1 MAERDDQSRPTKR
14 RRRKRAEP
22 RPGLLASLRIRKKL
36 LLLHTVF
43 SVLLAVLLLLAIR
56 PAMRNLVARTEEHE
70 CRVALDV
77 FTSAGEG
84 RGDALV
90 AEGVSVRVGQAAA
103 LGISPDEAV
112 AARNAPGLEV
122 LTTTDRVGCRIVR
135 WSPAIQAYY
144 LATAR
149 SPEARAAVI
158 RIYTLIAVSLLG
170 AYALIALSLEVFVL
184 PKQVYRPIRRLLAAD
199 EAVSR
204 GDRAGETIPE
214 SQIPADELGLIM
226 RSRNESIERLRAKE
240 QQLSAALER
249 LEVAANDLKRKNH
262 LLEAARQNLADQDKL
277 VSLGMMSAGLA
288 HELNTPL
295 TVLKGSVER
304 LAERPGAGVDA
315 PEARLMLR
323 VVNRLE
329 RLSESLLDFAR
340 VRPPRYEEASLH
352 EIVDDAWTLVRLD
365 RDARAV
371 QLRNEIPP
379 DLRLVVD
386 PDRIGQVFVNLLRNA
401 TDAMEGDGQIRAWA
415 EVAERDG
422 AEWVA
427 AYCADT
433 GPGINPDVLPRLFEP
448 FTSTRLDSKGTG
460 LGLAVAE
467 GIVREHGGMLLARNA
482 RGAGAIFEVML
493 PRAPLASRA
502 QVGHDAGGDPARR
515 GGRGATDSAPESP
528 SRHG

>member
-1 MAERDDQSRPTKR
+1 MADRDGQPDAGRRKR
-14 RRRKRAEP
+14 RRRAEP

-43 SVLLAVLLLLAIR
+43 SVLLAASLLLAIR
-56 PAMRNLVARTEEHE
+56 PAMRNLVERTEEHE
-70 CRVALDV
+70 CRVALDL
-77 FTSAGEG
+77 FMSAGRG
-84 RGDALV
+84 VGDALL
-90 AEGVSVRVGQAAA
+90 AEGVSVRIGQAAA
-103 LGISPDEAV
+103 LGVSPDEAV
-112 AARNAPGLEV
+112 AARNAPGHEV
-122 LTTTDRVGCRIVR
+122 MTATDLVGCRIVR
-135 WSPAIQAYY
+135 WSPEIQAYY

-204 GDRAGETIPE
+204 GDRALETIPE
-214 SQIPADELGLIM
+214 AQIPADELGLIM

-240 QQLSAALER
+240 NQLSAALER

-304 LAERPGAGVDA
+304 LAERPGDGVN
-315 PEARLMLR
+315 PGEARLMLR

-340 VRPPRYEEASLH
+340 VRPPRYEEASLR

-365 RDARAV
+365 RDAIGVR
-371 QLRNEIPP
+371 LLNEIPA

-401 TDAMEGDGQIRAWA
+401 TDAMDGDGKIRAWA
-415 EVAERDG
+415 EVVERDG
-422 AEWVA
+422 AEWVG
-427 AYCADT
+427 AYCADS
-433 GPGINPDVLPRLFEP
+433 GPGIDPDVLPRLFEP

-467 GIVREHGGMLLARNA
+467 GIVREHGGMLLAQNA

-493 PRAPLASRA
+493 PRTPLASRA
-502 QVGHDAGGDPARR
+502 PVAHDASGDPARR
-515 GGRGATDSAPESP
+515 GGRGGADSAPESP